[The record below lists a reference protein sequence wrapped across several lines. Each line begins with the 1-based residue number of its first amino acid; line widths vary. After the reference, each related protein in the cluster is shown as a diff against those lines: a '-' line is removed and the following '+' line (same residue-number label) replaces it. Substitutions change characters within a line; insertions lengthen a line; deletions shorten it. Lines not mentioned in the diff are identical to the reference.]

1 MRRNTLQLFLVPLTA
16 AALIA
21 LPACGGNQQ
30 SDSQQDQPAEE
41 TVAEPEPELKTIGT
55 ASDADGVYK
64 VDVTNETGKAI
75 TSITYKFDDEEAWG
89 NNLLADGDSFAA
101 DEERLM
107 YVDLSSRP
115 DAVSK
120 ASTDGTLTY
129 PAIAVEITLEDGT
142 VADLHEF
149 PLDGVQNLA
158 IKTDGTVYYVEY
170 TLDGATDAVSTQAD
184 EQGIYQALQNAAAEA
199 QAQAEAE
206 AQAQAQAQAD
216 ATASAQSQKNTTS
229 STTSSK
235 GSGSSSSSS
244 SSSSKGTG
252 SSSSSKSGSGSSS
265 SSSSNSG
272 SSNSGSSS
280 SNSSSSNSG
289 GTTSSPDAGCVDDN
303 SAAHY

>member
-75 TSITYKFDDEEAWG
+75 TSITYKFDDEETWG

-206 AQAQAQAQAD
+206 AQAQAD
-216 ATASAQSQKNTTS
+216 AAASAQSQKNTTS

-244 SSSSKGTG
+244 SSSSKGKSTG
-252 SSSSSKSGSGSSS
+252 SSSSGKSGSGSSS

>member
-1 MRRNTLQLFLVPLTA
+1 MRRNILRLFLVPLTA

-21 LPACGGNQQ
+21 LPACGSSQQ
-30 SDSQQDQPAEE
+30 SDSQQEQPAEE
-41 TVAEPEPELKTIGT
+41 TTAEPEPELKTIGT
-55 ASDADGVYK
+55 VSDADGVYK

-75 TSITYKFDDEEAWG
+75 TSITYKFDDEGAWG
-89 NNLLADGDSFAA
+89 SNLLADGDSFAA

-149 PLDGVQNLA
+149 PLDSVESLA

-170 TLDGATDAVSTQAD
+170 TLDGSSDTVSTQAD

-199 QAQAEAE
+199 QAQADAE
-206 AQAQAQAQAD
+206 AQAQAGAA
-216 ATASAQSQKNTTS
+216 ASAQSQKNTTS
-229 STTSSK
+229 FTTSSK

-244 SSSSKGTG
+244 SSSSKGSS
-252 SSSSSKSGSGSSS
+252 SSSSSKSSSGSSS

-272 SSNSGSSS
+272 GS
-280 SNSSSSNSG
+280 
-289 GTTSSPDAGCVDDN
+289 TSSPDAGCVDDD

>member
-16 AALIA
+16 AVLIA

-41 TVAEPEPELKTIGT
+41 TVAEPEPELNTIGT

-75 TSITYKFDDEEAWG
+75 TSITYKFDDEDAWG

-149 PLDGVQNLA
+149 PLDSVQSLA

-206 AQAQAQAQAD
+206 AQAQAD
-216 ATASAQSQKNTTS
+216 AAASAQSQKNTTS

-235 GSGSSSSSS
+235 GTGSSSSSS
-244 SSSSKGTG
+244 SSSSKGKGT
-252 SSSSSKSGSGSSS
+252 SSSGKSGSGSSS
-265 SSSSNSG
+265 NSSSNSG

-280 SNSSSSNSG
+280 SSSSSSNSG

>member
-1 MRRNTLQLFLVPLTA
+1 M
-16 AALIA
+16 
-21 LPACGGNQQ
+21 
-30 SDSQQDQPAEE
+30 
-41 TVAEPEPELKTIGT
+41 AEPEPELKTIGT

-75 TSITYKFDDEEAWG
+75 TSITYKVDDEGAWG
-89 NNLLADGDSFAA
+89 SNLLADGDSFAA

-107 YVDLSSRP
+107 YVDLSSHP

-149 PLDGVQNLA
+149 PLDSVQSLA
-158 IKTDGTVYYVEY
+158 IKTDGTIYYVEY
-170 TLDGATDAVSTQAD
+170 TLGGASDTVSTQAD
-184 EQGIYQALQNAAAEA
+184 EQGIYQATQNVAAEA
-199 QAQAEAE
+199 QAQAD
-206 AQAQAQAQAD
+206 AQAD
-216 ATASAQSQKNTTS
+216 AAASAQPQKNTVS

-235 GSGSSSSSS
+235 GTGSSGNSKSSSGSSSGSPSSSSSS
-244 SSSSKGTG
+244 SSG
-252 SSSSSKSGSGSSS
+252 SSPSNSGG

-272 SSNSGSSS
+272 
-280 SNSSSSNSG
+280 NSG
-289 GTTSSPDAGCVDDN
+289 GTTSSPDAGCVGDS

>member
-1 MRRNTLQLFLVPLTA
+1 MA
-16 AALIA
+16 
-21 LPACGGNQQ
+21 
-30 SDSQQDQPAEE
+30 
-41 TVAEPEPELKTIGT
+41 ELKTIGT

-75 TSITYKFDDEEAWG
+75 TSITYKFDDEGAWG
-89 NNLLADGDSFAA
+89 SNLLADGDSFAA

-149 PLDGVQNLA
+149 PLDSVESLA

-170 TLDGATDAVSTQAD
+170 TLDGSSDTVSTQAD

-199 QAQAEAE
+199 QAQADAE
-206 AQAQAQAQAD
+206 AQAQAD
-216 ATASAQSQKNTTS
+216 AAASAQSQKNTVS

-235 GSGSSSSSS
+235 GTGSSGNSKSSSGSSS
-244 SSSSKGTG
+244 G
-252 SSSSSKSGSGSSS
+252 SPSS

-272 SSNSGSSS
+272 
-280 SNSSSSNSG
+280 NSG
-289 GTTSSPDAGCVDDN
+289 GTTSSPDAGCVGDS
-303 SAAHY
+303 SAAHC

>member
-1 MRRNTLQLFLVPLTA
+1 
-16 AALIA
+16 
-21 LPACGGNQQ
+21 
-30 SDSQQDQPAEE
+30 
-41 TVAEPEPELKTIGT
+41 
-55 ASDADGVYK
+55 
-64 VDVTNETGKAI
+64 
-75 TSITYKFDDEEAWG
+75 
-89 NNLLADGDSFAA
+89 
-101 DEERLM
+101 M

-149 PLDGVQNLA
+149 PLDSVQSLA

-206 AQAQAQAQAD
+206 AQAQAD
-216 ATASAQSQKNTTS
+216 AAASAQSQKNTTS

-235 GSGSSSSSS
+235 GTGSSSSSS
-244 SSSSKGTG
+244 SSSSKGKGT
-252 SSSSSKSGSGSSS
+252 SSSGKSGSGSSS
-265 SSSSNSG
+265 NSSSNSG

-280 SNSSSSNSG
+280 SSSSSSNSG

>member
-1 MRRNTLQLFLVPLTA
+1 MRRNILRLFLVPLTA

-21 LPACGGNQQ
+21 LPACGSSQQ
-30 SDSQQDQPAEE
+30 SDSQQEQPAEE
-41 TVAEPEPELKTIGT
+41 TTAEPEPELKTIGT

-75 TSITYKFDDEEAWG
+75 TSITYKFDDEGAWG
-89 NNLLADGDSFAA
+89 SNLLADGDSFAA

-149 PLDGVQNLA
+149 PLDSVESLA

-170 TLDGATDAVSTQAD
+170 TLDGSSDTVSTQAD

-199 QAQAEAE
+199 QAQA
-206 AQAQAQAQAD
+206 D
-216 ATASAQSQKNTTS
+216 AAASAQSQKNTTS
-229 STTSSK
+229 FTTSSK

-244 SSSSKGTG
+244 SSSSKGSS
-252 SSSSSKSGSGSSS
+252 SSSSSKSSSGSSS

-272 SSNSGSSS
+272 SSSSGSSS
-280 SNSSSSNSG
+280 SSSSNSG
-289 GTTSSPDAGCVDDN
+289 GSTSSPDAGCVDDD

>member
-16 AALIA
+16 AVLIA

-75 TSITYKFDDEEAWG
+75 TSITYKFDDEDAWG

-149 PLDGVQNLA
+149 PLDSVQSLA

-184 EQGIYQALQNAAAEA
+184 EQGIYNVRSKDWMDLDDRMLDIAA
-199 QAQAEAE
+199 
-206 AQAQAQAQAD
+206 
-216 ATASAQSQKNTTS
+216 KN
-229 STTSSK
+229 
-235 GSGSSSSSS
+235 G
-244 SSSSKGTG
+244 
-252 SSSSSKSGSGSSS
+252 
-265 SSSSNSG
+265 
-272 SSNSGSSS
+272 
-280 SNSSSSNSG
+280 
-289 GTTSSPDAGCVDDN
+289 
-303 SAAHY
+303 

>member
-41 TVAEPEPELKTIGT
+41 TVAEPESELKTIGT

-158 IKTDGTVYYVEY
+158 IKADGTVYYVEY
-170 TLDGATDAVSTQAD
+170 TLDGSSDTVSTQAD

-206 AQAQAQAQAD
+206 AQAQAD
-216 ATASAQSQKNTTS
+216 AAASAQSQKNATS

-235 GSGSSSSSS
+235 GTGSSSSSS
-244 SSSSKGTG
+244 NSSSKPKGTG

>member
-199 QAQAEAE
+199 QAQADAE
-206 AQAQAQAQAD
+206 AQAQAD
-216 ATASAQSQKNTTS
+216 AAASAQSQKNTTS

-235 GSGSSSSSS
+235 GTGSSSSSS
-244 SSSSKGTG
+244 NSSSKPKGTG
-252 SSSSSKSGSGSSS
+252 SSSSGKSGSGSSS